1 MPFNVLET
9 ITEEERLNFSQ
20 SFDVKRPGI
29 LGTIFPDTKTQYLK
43 AEYYRL
49 MAGQRLPEVAFVH
62 ALDTEA
68 EIGSRPGFEKV
79 LTEKLFIKRKINQS
93 ERLQQAIENG
103 VPDDE
108 NLKKFVFDDAANL
121 FEGVVARANVMKGQF
136 LSTGIVKIKENHVD
150 MSIDYGVTSDAKVTL
165 TDWSKPDA
173 DIMGDISKMVAIAEN
188 NGYVIN
194 KALTSLKMINYMRN
208 NTAMQTAVLG
218 AANKRL
224 LTKQELTNLLMQEY
238 GFTIDRCDEKY
249 RYRKADG
256 TLKTGR
262 YFKEDVFTLY
272 EANANGSFGS
282 GLWGVTPEELE
293 YRQFIQEENR
303 SFVTLSMWATPDP
316 VAVWTKASGM
326 FVPVAPKANGGIVI
340 GTKAGE

>member
-136 LSTGIVKIKENHVD
+136 LSTGIVKVKENHVD

-165 TDWSKPDA
+165 TDWSKPDS
-173 DIMGDISKMVAIAEN
+173 DIMGDIQKMVAIAED
-188 NGYVIN
+188 NGYVVN

-282 GLWGVTPEELE
+282 GLWGVTPEETE

-340 GTKAGE
+340 GTKGE

>member
-103 VPDDE
+103 VPDDN

-173 DIMGDISKMVAIAEN
+173 DIMGDIQKMVAIAEN
-188 NGYVIN
+188 NGYVVN

-249 RYRKADG
+249 RYRKEDG

-340 GTKAGE
+340 GTKVGE

>member
-103 VPDDE
+103 VPDDN

-173 DIMGDISKMVAIAEN
+173 DIMGDISKMVAIAED

-303 SFVTLSMWATPDP
+303 SFITLSMWATPDP

>member
-1 MPFNVLET
+1 MPFNVLES

-29 LGTIFPDTKTQYLK
+29 LDTIFPDTKTQYLK

-49 MAGQRLPEVAFVH
+49 MSGQRLPEVAFVH

-68 EIGSRPGFEKV
+68 EIGTRPGFEKV

-93 ERLQQAIENG
+93 ERLRQAIENG
-103 VPDDE
+103 VPDNE
-108 NLKKFVFDDAANL
+108 ALKNFVFDDAANL
-121 FEGVVARANVMKGQF
+121 FESVVARANVMKGQF
-136 LSTGIVKIKENHVD
+136 LSTGAVTVKENHVD
-150 MSIDYGVTSDAKVTL
+150 IGIDYGVPATAKVTL
-165 TDWSKPDA
+165 TNWATPEA
-173 DIMGDISKMVAIAEN
+173 DIMGDIQKMVTVAED
-188 NGYVIN
+188 NGYVVN

-224 LTKQELTNLLMQEY
+224 LTKQELANLLMQEY
-238 GFTIDRCDEKY
+238 AITIDRCDEKF
-249 RYRKADG
+249 RFRKADG
-256 TLKTGR
+256 SLKTGR

-272 EANANGSFGS
+272 EADANGSFGT

-303 SFVTLSMWATPDP
+303 SFVTLSMWATQDP

-340 GTKAGE
+340 GTKGE

>member
-1 MPFNVLET
+1 MPFNVLES

-29 LGTIFPDTKTQYLK
+29 LDTIFPDTKTQYLK

-49 MAGQRLPEVAFVH
+49 MSGQRLPEVAFVH

-68 EIGSRPGFEKV
+68 EIGTRPGFEKV

-93 ERLQQAIENG
+93 ERLRQAIENG
-103 VPDDE
+103 VPDNE
-108 NLKKFVFDDAANL
+108 ALKNFVFDDAANL
-121 FEGVVARANVMKGQF
+121 FESVVARANVMKGQF
-136 LSTGIVKIKENHVD
+136 LSTGAVTVKENHVD
-150 MSIDYGVTSDAKVTL
+150 MGIDYGVPATAKVTL
-165 TDWSKPDA
+165 TNWATPEA
-173 DIMGDISKMVAIAEN
+173 DIMGDIQKMVTVAED
-188 NGYVIN
+188 NGYVVN

-224 LTKQELTNLLMQEY
+224 LTKQELANLLMQEY
-238 GFTIDRCDEKY
+238 AITIDRCDEKF
-249 RYRKADG
+249 RFKKADG
-256 TLKTGR
+256 SLKTGR

-272 EANANGSFGS
+272 EADANGSFGT

-293 YRQFIQEENR
+293 YRQFVQEENR
-303 SFVTLSMWATPDP
+303 SFVTLSMWATQDP

-340 GTKAGE
+340 GTKGE

>member
-103 VPDDE
+103 VPDDN

-173 DIMGDISKMVAIAEN
+173 DIMGDISKMVAIAED
-188 NGYVIN
+188 NGYVVN

-238 GFTIDRCDEKY
+238 GITIDRCDEKY

-303 SFVTLSMWATPDP
+303 SFVTLSMWATQDP

>member
-165 TDWSKPDA
+165 TDWSKPDS
-173 DIMGDISKMVAIAEN
+173 DIMGDIQKMVAIAED
-188 NGYVIN
+188 NGYVVN

-208 NTAMQTAVLG
+208 STAMQTAVLG

-282 GLWGVTPEELE
+282 GLWGVTPEEIE

-303 SFVTLSMWATPDP
+303 SFVTLSMWATKDP

-340 GTKAGE
+340 GTKGE

>member
-103 VPDDE
+103 VPDDN

-173 DIMGDISKMVAIAEN
+173 DIMGDISKMVAIAED
-188 NGYVIN
+188 NGYVVN

-340 GTKAGE
+340 GTKAGK

>member
-1 MPFNVLET
+1 MPYNVLET
-9 ITEEERLNFSQ
+9 ITAEERLNFSQ
-20 SFDVKRPGI
+20 NYSVQRPGI
-29 LGTIFPDTKTQYLK
+29 LDTIFPDVKTQYWK

-49 MAGQRLPEVAFVH
+49 MSGQRLPEVAFVH

-93 ERLQQAIENG
+93 ERLQEAIENG
-103 VPDDE
+103 VPDNE
-108 NLKKFVFDDAANL
+108 ELTRFVFDDAANL

-136 LSTGIVKIKENHVD
+136 LGTGIIKIKENNVD
-150 MSIDYGVTSDAKVTL
+150 MSIDYGVPREAKVDMTNWA
-165 TDWSKPDA
+165 TPESN
-173 DIMGDISKMVAIAEN
+173 IMGDIQKMVNVAEN
-188 NGYVIN
+188 LGYVVN
-194 KALTSLKMINYMRN
+194 KAVTSLKMINYMRN

-224 LTKQELTNLLMQEY
+224 LTKQELANLLMQEY
-238 GFTIDRCDEKY
+238 SITIDRCDEKF

-256 TLKTGR
+256 TLATGR
-262 YFKEDVFTLY
+262 YLKEDVFTMY
-272 EANANGSFGS
+272 EAEPNGSFGT
-282 GLWGVTPEELE
+282 GLWGPTPEENE
-293 YRQFIQEENR
+293 YRQYIEQKNR
-303 SFVTLSMWATPDP
+303 SFVTLTMWATPDP

-326 FVPVAPKANGGIVI
+326 FIPVAPKANGGIVI

>member
-1 MPFNVLET
+1 MPYNVLET
-9 ITEEERLNFSQ
+9 ITAEERLNFSQ
-20 SFDVKRPGI
+20 NFNIQRPGI
-29 LGTIFPDTKTQYLK
+29 LDTIFPDVKTQYWK

-49 MAGQRLPEVAFVH
+49 MSGQRLPEVAFVH

-93 ERLQQAIENG
+93 ERLQEAIENG
-103 VPDDE
+103 VPDNE
-108 NLKKFVFDDAANL
+108 ELTKFVFDDAANL

-136 LSTGIVKIKENHVD
+136 LGNGIITIKENNVD
-150 MSIDYGVTSDAKVTL
+150 MSIDYGVPGTAKVTM
-165 TDWSKPDA
+165 SKWEEPGA
-173 DIMGDISKMVAIAEN
+173 DIMGDIQKMVNAAEDL
-188 NGYVIN
+188 GYVVN
-194 KALTSLKMINYMRN
+194 KAVTSLKMINYMRN

-224 LTKQELTNLLMQEY
+224 LTKQELANLLMQEY
-238 GFTIDRCDEKY
+238 DITVDRCDEKF

-256 TLKTGR
+256 TLATGR
-262 YFKEDVFTLY
+262 YLKENVFTLY
-272 EANANGSFGS
+272 EAEPNGSFGT
-282 GLWGVTPEELE
+282 GLWGATPEETE
-293 YRQFIQEENR
+293 YRQYISEENR

-326 FVPVAPKANGGIVI
+326 FIPVAPKANGGIVI
-340 GTKAGE
+340 GTKGE

>member
-1 MPFNVLET
+1 MPFNVLES

-29 LGTIFPDTKTQYLK
+29 LDTIFPDVKTQYLK

-49 MAGQRLPEVAFVH
+49 MSGQRLPEIAFVH

-68 EIGSRPGFEKV
+68 EIGTRPGFEKV

-93 ERLQQAIENG
+93 ERLRQAIENG
-103 VPDDE
+103 VPDNE
-108 NLKKFVFDDAANL
+108 ALKNFVFDDAANL
-121 FEGVVARANVMKGQF
+121 FESVVARANVMKGQF
-136 LSTGIVKIKENHVD
+136 LSTGDVTVKENHVD
-150 MSIDYGVTSDAKVTL
+150 MRIDYGVPATEKVTL
-165 TDWSKPDA
+165 TNWATPEA
-173 DIMGDISKMVAIAEN
+173 DIMGDIQKMVTVAED
-188 NGYVIN
+188 NGYVVN

-224 LTKQELTNLLMQEY
+224 LTKQELANLLMQEY
-238 GFTIDRCDEKY
+238 AITIDRCDEKF
-249 RYRKADG
+249 RFRKADG
-256 TLKTGR
+256 SLKTGR
-262 YFKEDVFTLY
+262 YFKENVFTLY
-272 EANANGSFGS
+272 EADANGSFGT

-303 SFVTLSMWATPDP
+303 SFVTLSMWATQDP

-340 GTKAGE
+340 GTKGE

>member
-1 MPFNVLET
+1 MPYNVLET
-9 ITEEERLNFSQ
+9 ITAEERLNFAQNFS
-20 SFDVKRPGI
+20 VARPGI
-29 LGTIFPDTKTQYLK
+29 LDTIFPDVKTPFWK

-93 ERLQQAIENG
+93 ERLQEAIENG
-103 VPDDE
+103 VPDNE
-108 NLKKFVFDDAANL
+108 TLTNFVFDDATNL
-121 FEGVVARANVMKGQF
+121 FEGVVGRANIMKGQF
-136 LSTGIVKIKENHVD
+136 LSTGMVKIDENNVKMD
-150 MSIDYGVTSDAKVTL
+150 IDYGVPSSAKVTL
-165 TDWSKPDA
+165 TNWSTADA
-173 DIMGDISKMVAIAEN
+173 DIMGDIQKMVTVAEDS
-188 NGYVIN
+188 GYVVTN
-194 KALTSLKMINYMRN
+194 AVTSLKMINYMRN

-224 LTKQELTNLLMQEY
+224 LTRQELANLLMQEY
-238 GFTIDRCDEKY
+238 GITVGRCDEKF

-256 TLKTGR
+256 TLMTGR

-272 EANANGSFGS
+272 EADAGGSFGT
-282 GLWGVTPEELE
+282 GLWGPTPEENE
-293 YRQFIQEENR
+293 YRQFIQEANR
-303 SFVTLSMWATPDP
+303 SFVTLSMWATQDP

-326 FVPVAPKANGGIVI
+326 FIPVAPKANGGIVI
-340 GTKAGE
+340 GTKGE

>member
-1 MPFNVLET
+1 MLYNVLET
-9 ITEEERLNFSQ
+9 FAAEERLNFSQ
-20 SFDVKRPGI
+20 NFNIQRPGI
-29 LGTIFPDTKTQYLK
+29 LDTIFPDTKTQFWK

-49 MAGQRLPEVAFVH
+49 MSGQRLPEVAFVH

-93 ERLQQAIENG
+93 ERLQEAIENG
-103 VPDDE
+103 VPDNE
-108 NLKKFVFDDAANL
+108 ALTKFVFDDASNL
-121 FEGVVARANVMKGQF
+121 FEGVVARANVMKGNF
-136 LSTGIVKIKENHVD
+136 LSTGQLKIKENNVD
-150 MSIDYGVTSDAKVTL
+150 MTIDYGVPSECKVTMS
-165 TDWSKPDA
+165 DWSDTSS
-173 DIMGDISKMVAIAEN
+173 DIMGDIQKMVNAAEEA
-188 NGYVIN
+188 GYVVN
-194 KALTSLKMINYMRN
+194 KAVTSLKMINYMRN

-224 LTKQELTNLLMQEY
+224 LTKQELANLLMQEY
-238 GFTIDRCDEKY
+238 GITVERCDEKF

-262 YFKEDVFTLY
+262 YFKETVFTLY
-272 EANANGSFGS
+272 EAEPNGSFGT
-282 GLWGVTPEELE
+282 GLWGPTPEENE

-326 FVPVAPKANGGIVI
+326 FIPVAPKANGGIVI
-340 GTKAGE
+340 GTKGE

>member
-1 MPFNVLET
+1 MPYNVLET
-9 ITEEERLNFSQ
+9 ITAEERLNFSQ
-20 SFDVKRPGI
+20 NFNIQRPGI
-29 LGTIFPDTKTQYLK
+29 LDTIFPDAKTQYWK

-49 MAGQRLPEVAFVH
+49 MSGQRLPEVAFVH

-93 ERLQQAIENG
+93 ERLQEAIENG
-103 VPDDE
+103 VPDNE
-108 NLKKFVFDDAANL
+108 ELTKFVFDDAANL

-136 LSTGIVKIKENHVD
+136 LGNGIITIKENNVD
-150 MSIDYGVTSDAKVTL
+150 MSIDYGVPGTAKVTM
-165 TDWSKPDA
+165 SKWEEPGA
-173 DIMGDISKMVAIAEN
+173 DIMGDIQKMVNAAEDL
-188 NGYVIN
+188 GYVVN
-194 KALTSLKMINYMRN
+194 KAVTSLKMINYMRN

-224 LTKQELTNLLMQEY
+224 LTKQELANLLMQEY
-238 GFTIDRCDEKY
+238 GITVDRCDEKF

-256 TLKTGR
+256 TLATGR
-262 YFKEDVFTLY
+262 YLKENVFTLY
-272 EANANGSFGS
+272 EAEPNGSFGT
-282 GLWGVTPEELE
+282 GLWGPTPEETE
-293 YRQFIQEENR
+293 YRQYISEENR

-326 FVPVAPKANGGIVI
+326 FIPVAPKANGGIVI
-340 GTKAGE
+340 GTKGE

>member
-103 VPDDE
+103 VPDDN

-173 DIMGDISKMVAIAEN
+173 DIMGDISKMVDIAED
-188 NGYVIN
+188 NGYVVN

-224 LTKQELTNLLMQEY
+224 LTKQELTNLLIQEY

>member
-103 VPDDE
+103 VPDDN

-173 DIMGDISKMVAIAEN
+173 DIMGDISKMVAIAED
-188 NGYVIN
+188 NGYVVN

-340 GTKAGE
+340 GTKGE

>member
-136 LSTGIVKIKENHVD
+136 LSTGIVKVKENHVD

-165 TDWSKPDA
+165 TDWSKPDS
-173 DIMGDISKMVAIAEN
+173 DIMGDIQKMVAIAED
-188 NGYVIN
+188 NGYVVN

-303 SFVTLSMWATPDP
+303 SFVTLSMWATKDP

-340 GTKAGE
+340 GTKGE

>member
-238 GFTIDRCDEKY
+238 GFIIDRCDEKY

>member
-103 VPDDE
+103 VPDDN

-238 GFTIDRCDEKY
+238 GITIDRCDEKY

>member
-136 LSTGIVKIKENHVD
+136 LSTGIVKVKENHVD

-165 TDWSKPDA
+165 TDWSKPDS
-173 DIMGDISKMVAIAEN
+173 DIMGDIQKMVAIAED
-188 NGYVIN
+188 NGYVVN

-340 GTKAGE
+340 GTKGE

>member
-103 VPDDE
+103 VPDDN

-173 DIMGDISKMVAIAEN
+173 DIMGDISKMVAIAED
-188 NGYVIN
+188 NGYVVN

-340 GTKAGE
+340 GTKVGE

>member
-1 MPFNVLET
+1 MPFNVLES

-20 SFDVKRPGI
+20 SFDVKRPGV
-29 LGTIFPDTKTQYLK
+29 LDTIFPDTKTQYLK

-49 MAGQRLPEVAFVH
+49 MSGQRLPEVAFVH
-62 ALDTEA
+62 ALDIEA
-68 EIGSRPGFEKV
+68 EIGTRPGFEKV

-93 ERLQQAIENG
+93 ERLRQAIENG
-103 VPDDE
+103 VPDNE
-108 NLKKFVFDDAANL
+108 ALKNFVFDDAANL
-121 FEGVVARANVMKGQF
+121 FESVVARANVMKGQF
-136 LSTGIVKIKENHVD
+136 LSTGAVTVKENHVD
-150 MSIDYGVTSDAKVTL
+150 MGIDYGVPTTAKVTL
-165 TDWSKPDA
+165 TNWATPEA
-173 DIMGDISKMVAIAEN
+173 DIMGDIQKMVTVAED
-188 NGYVIN
+188 NGYVVN

-224 LTKQELTNLLMQEY
+224 LTKQELANLLMQEY
-238 GFTIDRCDEKY
+238 AITIDRCDEKF
-249 RYRKADG
+249 RFRKADG
-256 TLKTGR
+256 SLKTGR

-272 EANANGSFGS
+272 EADANGSFGT

-303 SFVTLSMWATPDP
+303 SFVTLSMWATQDP

-340 GTKAGE
+340 GTKGE

>member
-103 VPDDE
+103 VPDDN

-165 TDWSKPDA
+165 TDWSKPDS
-173 DIMGDISKMVAIAEN
+173 DIMGDIQKMVAIAED
-188 NGYVIN
+188 NGYVVN

-303 SFVTLSMWATPDP
+303 SFVTLSMWDTPDP

-340 GTKAGE
+340 GTKGE

>member
-1 MPFNVLET
+1 MPFNILES
-9 ITEEERLNFSQ
+9 ITQEERLNFSQ
-20 SFDVKRPGI
+20 NFSVKRPGI
-29 LGTIFPDTKTQYLK
+29 LDTIFPDTKTQYLK

-49 MAGQRLPEVAFVH
+49 MAGQNLPEVAFVH
-62 ALDTEA
+62 ALDSEA
-68 EIGSRPGFEKV
+68 EIGTRHGFEKV

-93 ERLQQAIENG
+93 ENLRQAIENG
-103 VPDDE
+103 VPDNE
-108 NLKKFVFDDAANL
+108 ALKNFVFDDAARL
-121 FEGVVARANVMKGQF
+121 FEGVVTRANVMKGQF
-136 LSTGIVKIKENHVD
+136 LSTGAVTIKENHVD
-150 MSIDYGVTSDAKVTL
+150 MGIDYGVPASAKVML

-173 DIMGDISKMVAIAEN
+173 DIMGDIQKMVAVAEG
-188 NGYVIN
+188 NGYVVN
-194 KALTSLKMINYMRN
+194 KAVTSLKMINYMRN

-224 LTKQELTNLLMQEY
+224 LTKQELANLLMQEY
-238 GFTIDRCDEKY
+238 GITIDRCDENFNF
-249 RYRKADG
+249 RKADG
-256 TLKTGR
+256 TLKTAR
-262 YFKEDVFTLY
+262 YLKEDVFTLY
-272 EANANGSFGS
+272 EADANGSFGV

>member
-1 MPFNVLET
+1 MPYNVLET
-9 ITEEERLNFSQ
+9 ITPEERLNFSQ
-20 SFDVKRPGI
+20 NFNIQRPGI
-29 LGTIFPDTKTQYLK
+29 LDTIFPDAKTQYWK

-49 MAGQRLPEVAFVH
+49 MNGQKLPEVAFVH

-79 LTEKLFIKRKINQS
+79 LTEKLPIKRKINQS
-93 ERLQQAIENG
+93 ERLREAIENG

-108 NLKKFVFDDAANL
+108 SLTRFVFDDAANL
-121 FEGVVARANVMKGQF
+121 FESVVARANVMKGQF
-136 LSTGIVKIKENHVD
+136 LSTGVVKIKENNVD
-150 MSIDYGVTSDAKVTL
+150 MGIDYGVPSTAKVTL
-165 TDWSKPDA
+165 TDWSKPEA
-173 DIMGDISKMVAIAEN
+173 DIMGEIQKMVNVAEEA
-188 NGYVIN
+188 GYVVN

-224 LTKQELTNLLMQEY
+224 LTKQELANLLMQEY
-238 GFTIDRCDEKY
+238 GITVDRCDEKF
-249 RYRKADG
+249 RYRKANG
-256 TLKTGR
+256 TLATGR
-262 YFKEDVFTLY
+262 YFKEEVFTLY
-272 EANANGSFGS
+272 EAEPNGSFGT
-282 GLWGVTPEELE
+282 GLWGPTPEENE

-326 FVPVAPKANGGIVI
+326 FIPVAPKANGGIVI
-340 GTKAGE
+340 GTKGE

>member
-103 VPDDE
+103 VPDDN

-150 MSIDYGVTSDAKVTL
+150 MSIDYGVPSSAEVTM

-173 DIMGDISKMVAIAEN
+173 DIMGDIQKMVAVAED
-188 NGYVIN
+188 NGFVVN
-194 KALTSLKMINYMRN
+194 KALTSLKMINYMRS

-238 GFTIDRCDEKY
+238 GITIDRCDEKY

>member
-103 VPDDE
+103 VPDDN

-173 DIMGDISKMVAIAEN
+173 DIMGDIQEMVAVAEG
-188 NGYVIN
+188 NGYVVN
-194 KALTSLKMINYMRN
+194 KAVTSLKMINYMRN

-224 LTKQELTNLLMQEY
+224 LTKQELVNLLMQEY
-238 GFTIDRCDEKY
+238 GITIDRCDEKY
-249 RYRKADG
+249 RYREANG

>member
-1 MPFNVLET
+1 MPFNVLES

-29 LGTIFPDTKTQYLK
+29 LDTIFPDTKTQYLK

-49 MAGQRLPEVAFVH
+49 MSGQRLPEVAFVH
-62 ALDTEA
+62 ALATEA
-68 EIGSRPGFEKV
+68 EIGTRPGFEKV

-93 ERLQQAIENG
+93 ERLRQAIENG
-103 VPDDE
+103 VPDNE
-108 NLKKFVFDDAANL
+108 ALKNFVFDDAANL
-121 FEGVVARANVMKGQF
+121 FESVVARANVMKGQF
-136 LSTGIVKIKENHVD
+136 LSTGAVTVKENHVD
-150 MSIDYGVTSDAKVTL
+150 MGIDYGVPATAKVTL
-165 TDWSKPDA
+165 TNWATPEA
-173 DIMGDISKMVAIAEN
+173 DIMGDIQKMVTVAED
-188 NGYVIN
+188 NGYVVN

-224 LTKQELTNLLMQEY
+224 LTKQELANLLMQEY
-238 GFTIDRCDEKY
+238 AITIDRCDEKF
-249 RYRKADG
+249 RFRKADG
-256 TLKTGR
+256 SLKTGR

-272 EANANGSFGS
+272 EADANGSFGT

-303 SFVTLSMWATPDP
+303 SFVTLSMWATQDP

-340 GTKAGE
+340 GTKGE

>member
-93 ERLQQAIENG
+93 ERLQQAIENC
-103 VPDDE
+103 VPDDN

-173 DIMGDISKMVAIAEN
+173 DIMGDISKMVAIAED
-188 NGYVIN
+188 NGYVVN

>member
-1 MPFNVLET
+1 MPYNVLET
-9 ITEEERLNFSQ
+9 ITAKERLNFAQNFS
-20 SFDVKRPGI
+20 VARPGI
-29 LGTIFPDTKTQYLK
+29 LDTIFPDVKTPFWK

-62 ALDTEA
+62 ELDTEA

-93 ERLQQAIENG
+93 ERIQEAIENG

-108 NLKKFVFDDAANL
+108 TLTNFVFDDATNL
-121 FEGVVARANVMKGQF
+121 FEGVVGRANIMKGQF
-136 LSTGIVKIKENHVD
+136 LSTGMVKIDENNVKMD
-150 MSIDYGVTSDAKVTL
+150 IDYGVPSSAKVDL
-165 TDWSKPDA
+165 TDWSKVDA
-173 DIMGDISKMVAIAEN
+173 DIMGDIQKMVTIAEDS
-188 NGYVIN
+188 GYVVTN
-194 KALTSLKMINYMRN
+194 AATSLKMINYMRN

-224 LTKQELTNLLMQEY
+224 LTRQELANLLMQEY
-238 GFTIDRCDEKY
+238 GITVGRCDEKF

-256 TLKTGR
+256 TLMTGR

-272 EANANGSFGS
+272 EADAGGSFGT
-282 GLWGVTPEELE
+282 GLWGPTPEENE

-303 SFVTLSMWATPDP
+303 SFVTLSMWATQDP

-326 FVPVAPKANGGIVI
+326 FIPVAPKANGGIVI
-340 GTKAGE
+340 GTKGE